1 MLHGYVISDLHLF
14 AERSVARSYFQAMSA
29 AAERAD
35 FFVLNGDI
43 FDFRWTTLS
52 GVEETIFAAVDWLGD
67 LSRRFPRCRFF
78 HIMGNHDGCRR
89 FVEHLTERQAQ
100 APNLQWRLSHLRLG
114 SALFLHGDLPL
125 RRRRT
130 KAFTRLPARTPR
142 RKGPTWNRAFRLAE
156 AAGFFRHAARIHRPR
171 RCAQRILRAL
181 RSDQTGLA
189 DGVTDVY
196 FGHTHGPFVDYR
208 YDGVTFH
215 NTGSAVRGLRCAP
228 LTVRA
233 RNVRDVDWS

>member
-14 AERSVARSYFQAMSA
+14 AERSVARSHSRAMSA

-43 FDFRWTTLS
+43 FDFRWTTLP
-52 GVEETIFAAVDWLGD
+52 GVEETILAAVDWLGD
-67 LSRRFPRCRFF
+67 LSQRFPRCRFF
-78 HIMGNHDGCRR
+78 YVMGNHDGFRQ
-89 FVEHLTERQAQ
+89 FVEHLEERLGQ

-130 KAFTRLPARTPR
+130 RAFDRSLARTPR
-142 RKGPTWNRAFRLAE
+142 KKGRTSNRAFRLAD
-156 AAGFFRHAARIHRPR
+156 AAGLSRHAARIHRPR
-171 RCAQRILRAL
+171 RCAKRILRAL
-181 RSDQTGLA
+181 HHDQTGLA

-196 FGHTHGPFVDYR
+196 FGHTHGPFADYR
-208 YDGVTFH
+208 YAGLTFH
-215 NTGSAVRGLRCAP
+215 NTGAAVRGLRCAP

-233 RNVRDVDWS
+233 RNVRDIDWS